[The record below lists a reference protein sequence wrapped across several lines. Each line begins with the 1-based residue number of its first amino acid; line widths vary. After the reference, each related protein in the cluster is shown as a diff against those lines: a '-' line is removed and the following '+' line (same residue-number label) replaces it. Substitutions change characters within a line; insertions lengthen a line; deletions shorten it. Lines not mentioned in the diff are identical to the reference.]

1 MNRLQGKVAVVTGGN
16 SGIGLATAQ
25 RLQQEGARVAIAGR
39 SKQTLDQAV
48 KTIGNGVLA
57 LKADVSTL
65 ADIDKLYAE
74 VSRKLGKIDILF
86 VNAGIAKFA
95 PLADTSETLYDEQFD
110 INIKGA
116 YFTIQKALPYL
127 NDGASII
134 LNTSVV
140 DSQGTPGA
148 SAYAATKAALRS
160 LARTAAAELVG
171 RGIRVNTVA
180 PGPIDTPIFGRT
192 GLPKEAIDAFAK
204 EIMAKVPMKRF
215 GQPEE
220 VAATVAFLA
229 SQDASYITGVEIN
242 VDGGHGPNLTLRPE
256 TVNECARALRSSRSS
271 ALLTPRQT
279 AAPRRRRAFRDAE
292 QMSEGADHRPPFS
305 SPGTP
310 ISRLAPLTKLTFGGQ
325 SPDRRYYPPLA
336 PPWTNPRKV
345 SHPSLKLTHYRVR
358 VRLKLPEPNRKLAAA
373 IRIPSQ

>member
-39 SKQTLDQAV
+39 SKLTLDQAV

-57 LKADVSTL
+57 LQTDVSSL
-65 ADIDKLYAE
+65 EDIDKLYAE
-74 VSRKLGKIDILF
+74 VSRKLGKIDVLF

-95 PLADTSETLYDEQFD
+95 PFADTSETLYDEQFD
-110 INIKGA
+110 TNIKGA

-160 LARTAAAELVG
+160 LARTTAAELVG

-180 PGPIDTPIFGRT
+180 PGPIITPIFGKT
-192 GLPKEAIDAFAK
+192 GLPQEALDAFSK
-204 EIMAKVPMKRF
+204 EIIAKVPMKRF

-242 VDGGHGPNLTLRPE
+242 VDGGL
-256 TVNECARALRSSRSS
+256 
-271 ALLTPRQT
+271 
-279 AAPRRRRAFRDAE
+279 
-292 QMSEGADHRPPFS
+292 
-305 SPGTP
+305 
-310 ISRLAPLTKLTFGGQ
+310 GQ
-325 SPDRRYYPPLA
+325 
-336 PPWTNPRKV
+336 
-345 SHPSLKLTHYRVR
+345 
-358 VRLKLPEPNRKLAAA
+358 
-373 IRIPSQ
+373 I